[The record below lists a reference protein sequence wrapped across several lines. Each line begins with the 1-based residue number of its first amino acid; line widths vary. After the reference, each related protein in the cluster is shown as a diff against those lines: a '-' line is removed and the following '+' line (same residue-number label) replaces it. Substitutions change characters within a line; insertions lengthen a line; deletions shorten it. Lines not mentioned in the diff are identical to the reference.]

1 MTPRAASSA
10 ATWDAN
16 ASRYARQT
24 RHELRALWRA
34 AALVDA
40 GPEDRVLDVA
50 TGTGLMLDVLRVR
63 PGRPRHVLAVDR
75 SPGMLAQLPQLPPG
89 WTVREADATALPAD
103 DGTFDI
109 VTISHLLQLLD
120 EQERRGALREVHRVL
135 APGGRVVTITPH
147 VPRRG
152 AGRLGAALLD
162 TAATRSPARLGGLRT
177 CDPRADLEAAGLDV
191 LRGAQLRRGYPSLV
205 VLARRRPG

>member
-16 ASRYARQT
+16 AGRYARQT
-24 RHELRALWRA
+24 RHELRAVWRA
-34 AALVDA
+34 AALADA

-63 PGRPRHVLAVDR
+63 PRPPRHVLAVDR

-89 WTVREADATALPAD
+89 WTAREADATALPAE
-103 DGTFDI
+103 DGTFDV
-109 VTISHLLQLLD
+109 VTVSHLLQLLD

-177 CDPRADLEAAGLDV
+177 CDPRADLDAAGLPV
-191 LRGAQLRRGYPSLV
+191 QRAAQLRRGYPSLV
-205 VLARRRPG
+205 VLARRRPR